1 MSVYRKILNNK
12 DKKQFAVL
20 VDPDKYTDHDLKK
33 VVQMADTSGVDYFF
47 VGGSLLVS
55 DRLDHCIR
63 QIKDLSGKPVVI
75 FPGSTMQVNASA
87 DAILFLSLISGRNA
101 DLLIGNHVIAAPYI
115 RHKKLE
121 VIATGYMIIESGNAT
136 TASYMS
142 QSFPI
147 PHDKNEVAVCTAMAG
162 EMLGLK
168 MIYMDGGSGAQ
179 QSVSLSMIEDVKK
192 NISVPLIVGGGI
204 RSPETATEICRAG
217 ADIIVVGNAIEDD
230 THILADIAA
239 AIHKL

>member
-20 VDPDKYTDHDLKK
+20 VDPDKYSDRDLRK
-33 VVQMADTSGVDYFF
+33 VIMMADASEVDYFF
-47 VGGSLLVS
+47 VGGSLMVS
-55 DRLDHCIR
+55 DRLDRCIEV
-63 QIKDLSGKPVVI
+63 IKGLSDRPVVI
-75 FPGSTMQVNASA
+75 FPGSTMQVNANA

-115 RHKKLE
+115 RHAKLE

-142 QSFPI
+142 QSLPI
-147 PHDKNEVAVCTAMAG
+147 PHDKNEIAVCTAMAG
-162 EMLGLK
+162 EMLGMK
-168 MIYMDGGSGAQ
+168 MIYLDGGSGAQ
-179 QSVSLSMIEDVKK
+179 HSVSPSMIEDVRK
-192 NISVPLIVGGGI
+192 NITVPLIVGGGI
-204 RSPETATEICRAG
+204 RSPETAADICRAG
-217 ADIIVVGNAIEDD
+217 ADMIVVGNAIEDD
-230 THILADIAA
+230 TETLADIAA